1 MPWRRWR
8 RPRKPGASPRRTTP
22 WLRSPRR
29 WGKIGPRLNDDLSEQ
44 LLQAKLAE
52 LRQDHADLDAA
63 VQAIALSPLPD
74 MLLIARLKR
83 KKLALKDEMT
93 RIEDQLTPDIIA

>member
-1 MPWRRWR
+1 M
-8 RPRKPGASPRRTTP
+8 
-22 WLRSPRR
+22 
-29 WGKIGPRLNDDLSEQ
+29 NDDLSEDALIARLSQ
-44 LLQAKLAE
+44 

-83 KKLALKDEMT
+83 KKLALKDEIA
-93 RIEDQLTPDIIA
+93 RIEDHVNPDIIA

>member
-1 MPWRRWR
+1 M
-8 RPRKPGASPRRTTP
+8 
-22 WLRSPRR
+22 
-29 WGKIGPRLNDDLSEQ
+29 NDDDELPSEEE
-44 LLQAKLAE
+44 LLAQLAE

-83 KKLALKDEMT
+83 KKLSLKDEIA

>member
-1 MPWRRWR
+1 M
-8 RPRKPGASPRRTTP
+8 
-22 WLRSPRR
+22 
-29 WGKIGPRLNDDLSEQ
+29 NDDLSEEALEQ
-44 LLQAKLAE
+44 RLAD

-83 KKLALKDEMT
+83 KKLALKDEIA
-93 RIEDQLTPDIIA
+93 RIEDQLNPDIIA

>member
-1 MPWRRWR
+1 M
-8 RPRKPGASPRRTTP
+8 
-22 WLRSPRR
+22 
-29 WGKIGPRLNDDLSEQ
+29 NDDLSDTALE
-44 LLQAKLAE
+44 ARLAE

-83 KKLALKDEMT
+83 KKLKLKDEIAG
-93 RIEDQLTPDIIA
+93 IEDQLNPDIIA

>member
-1 MPWRRWR
+1 M
-8 RPRKPGASPRRTTP
+8 
-22 WLRSPRR
+22 
-29 WGKIGPRLNDDLSEQ
+29 NDDLSDAALEAR
-44 LLQAKLAE
+44 LVE

-83 KKLALKDEMT
+83 KKLKLKDEIAG
-93 RIEDQLTPDIIA
+93 IEDQLNPDIIA

>member
-1 MPWRRWR
+1 M
-8 RPRKPGASPRRTTP
+8 
-22 WLRSPRR
+22 
-29 WGKIGPRLNDDLSEQ
+29 NDDLSEEA
-44 LLQAKLAE
+44 LQARLVD

-63 VQAIALSPLPD
+63 IQAIALAPLPD

-93 RIEDQLTPDIIA
+93 RIEDQLNPDIIA

>member
-1 MPWRRWR
+1 M
-8 RPRKPGASPRRTTP
+8 
-22 WLRSPRR
+22 
-29 WGKIGPRLNDDLSEQ
+29 NDDMSEEALEQ
-44 LLQAKLAE
+44 KLVE

-83 KKLALKDEMT
+83 KKLALKDEIA
-93 RIEDQLTPDIIA
+93 RIEDLLNPDIIA